1 MLPNGTSY
9 DDSKAGKDTMND
21 FQPDR
26 DFLKTLRVLYVEDD
40 DETRA
45 QLSLFLRRRV
55 GMLVTASDGVSGLE
69 AFCAQRA
76 DMLVTDIQ
84 MPGMDG
90 LAMAH
95 EIRRLDRNVPIIV
108 TTAFEQTDYFMRSID
123 AGVDRYVT
131 KPVDVE
137 KLYEAMLQ
145 LGHRLQ
151 QEQVTKRISMLLH
164 KSQLQSMASALALAE
179 ERERLRIAEGL
190 HDNVVQNL
198 AVAAFRL
205 DAMTQSLAVEAT
217 AYDIQVVRDAVGAAI
232 ADLRSLSFELSPPFL
247 HEEGLEPALKC
258 LVGEFEHEYGIRTVF
273 SDDGLEKK
281 VGEEQ
286 RVTLYRSTQELMK
299 NAIKHAHADCITVS
313 AARSGET
320 LHIRVEDNG
329 RGFDCDTIQERSS
342 IVTGFGLYSIRKRM
356 SILGGAMIVESHPGR
371 GTVITLAVP
380 LKQ

>member
-1 MLPNGTSY
+1 
-9 DDSKAGKDTMND
+9 MND